1 MGRFLGSSNNRTLG
15 LPGGGVAK
23 NVSFSRSGITT
34 DADNNVTSVTLGDS
48 AYSNVAYNTVGL
60 ITSFTETVN
69 GTEKSWEVDYNTTTW
84 LANSIT
90 EVN

>member
-1 MGRFLGSSNNRTLG
+1 MGRFLGSSINKGT
-15 LPGGGVAK
+15 GGGGGSV
-23 NVSFSRSGITT
+23 VMEEYTRSSGITT